1 MEFGNSPVLTVR
13 EFYGLLTNHLEESF
27 GRRHPLWIRGEI
39 AKVYE
44 KSHIYVDLIDPDD
57 PDAKPALVNVHCWL
71 SGWGPLKKKLAAE
84 GIELKAGMVVSL
96 KGYVDIYAPQG
107 RIGFTFTD
115 VNVAEILGE
124 AAKRRAELLAKL
136 EAEGIFILNK
146 ELKLASVPLKV
157 GLVASQGTEGF
168 SDFTGQLLTSGR
180 AFLIRHV
187 QSLVQGDQAPAQIIK
202 GLTALEKSDV
212 DIICLVRGGGSK
224 SDLACFDDE
233 RLVRAIAKCAKPVFT
248 GIGHTGDHSIADM
261 AAHTNA
267 ITPTKL
273 GETIV
278 ALVNVWRDAH
288 VVGPAGALLAGTE
301 AILDDATNYLGE
313 RRRTVVFAVRDRI
326 RSEQRQL
333 ANTASHLAH
342 QVKNLISIKRTYLV
356 SSRQLV
362 SAYDPARRLAQ
373 GWAVL
378 TDAKG
383 EVIRST
389 NQVNTGDT
397 LTARV
402 LDGSIETTVTK
413 KNGAT

>member
-1 MEFGNSPVLTVR
+1 MEFGDSPVFTVR

-27 GRRHPLWIRGEI
+27 GRRHPFWIRGEI

-71 SGWGPLKKKLAAE
+71 SGWGPLKKKLAVE

-96 KGYVDIYAPQG
+96 KGYVDVYAPQG

-136 EAEGIFILNK
+136 EAEGIFAFNK
-146 ELKLASVPLKV
+146 QVELSSVPLKV
-157 GLVASQGTEGF
+157 GLVASKGTEGF
-168 SDFTGQLLTSGR
+168 SDFTGQMLGSGR

-202 GLTALEKSDV
+202 GLTALDKSDV

-233 RLVRAIAKCAKPVFT
+233 RLIRAIAKCTKPVFA

-261 AAHTNA
+261 AAHTSA

-278 ALVNVWRDAH
+278 AIVNGWREAH
-288 VVGPAGALLAGTE
+288 VVVPAGALLAGTE

>member
-1 MEFGNSPVLTVR
+1 MEFGDSPVLTVR
-13 EFYGLLTNHLEESF
+13 EFYDLLTTHLEDSF
-27 GRRHPLWIRGEI
+27 GRRHPIWIRGEI

-71 SGWGPLKKKLAAE
+71 SGWAPLKKKLATD

-96 KGYVDIYAPQG
+96 KGYVDVYAPQG
-107 RIGFTFTD
+107 RLGFTFTD
-115 VNVAEILGE
+115 VNVAEILGD

-136 EAEGIFILNK
+136 EAEGLFVLNK
-146 ELKLASVPLKV
+146 QVEVASVPLTI
-157 GLVASQGTEGF
+157 GLVASKGTEGF
-168 SDFTGQLLTSGR
+168 SDFTGQLLHSGR
-180 AFLIRHV
+180 SFVIRHV
-187 QSLVQGDQAPAQIIK
+187 QSLVQGDQAAAQMIR
-202 GLTALEKSDV
+202 GLTTLGKSDV

-233 RLVRAIAKCAKPVFT
+233 ALVRAIANCSKPVFT

-261 AAHTNA
+261 AAHTSA

-273 GETIV
+273 GEGVV
-278 ALVNVWRDAH
+278 ALVNEWRETH
-288 VVGPAGALLAGTE
+288 VTRQAETLLSSTE
-301 AILDDATNYLGE
+301 AILDDASNYLGE

-333 ANTASHLAH
+333 ANIGSHLAH
-342 QVKNLISIKRTYLV
+342 QVKNLVLTKRTYLA
-356 SSRQLV
+356 SSRQLL

-378 TDAKG
+378 TNDHG
-383 EVIRST
+383 EVIRSSA
-389 NQVNTGDT
+389 QVKIGDT
-397 LTARV
+397 LRARV
-402 LDGSIETTVTK
+402 LDGSIESTVTK